1 MNSLAVRLFFSATVW
16 IILTLLA
23 AGLLLSDLNKKKTF
37 RSINNL
43 SNSIE
48 EYSSNLKV
56 LTSDTDN
63 IIEYVENN
71 SNTEKKKFYFW
82 KRRPW
87 VWQCYL

>member
-1 MNSLAVRLFFSATVW
+1 MIKELKYIFYLLV
-16 IILTLLA
+16 IILFLFLTTKYYF
-23 AGLLLSDLNKKKTF
+23 SDLNKKKTF

-82 KRRPW
+82 N
-87 VWQCYL
+87 LLNNDE

>member
-1 MNSLAVRLFFSATVW
+1 MIKELKYIFYLLV
-16 IILTLLA
+16 IILFLFLTTKYYF
-23 AGLLLSDLNKKKTF
+23 SDLNKKKTF

-43 SNSIE
+43 SNIIE

-82 KRRPW
+82 N
-87 VWQCYL
+87 LLNNDE